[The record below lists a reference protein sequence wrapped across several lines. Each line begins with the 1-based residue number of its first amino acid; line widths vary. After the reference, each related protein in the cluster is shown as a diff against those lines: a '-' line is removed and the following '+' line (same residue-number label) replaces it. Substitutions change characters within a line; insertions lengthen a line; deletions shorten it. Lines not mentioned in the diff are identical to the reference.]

1 MNISSYSILVMTTR
15 KPSAITWKK
24 KKRKREGKRKNT
36 RVPALDEISIN
47 VAQSRA
53 RHPAI
58 NPTLLSQFLATSP
71 PPLSTCT
78 SGEERVREREKNRSK
93 LLFFPQQGSRKPGEG
108 TAIIG
113 GNRLVLLFQAERGGE
128 GMDERIRGGGA
139 QGWSVR
145 LFHIKGTFCPALGF
159 ARWPEGV
166 ARHSAWG
173 HIG

>member
-1 MNISSYSILVMTTR
+1 MTTR
-15 KPSAITWKK
+15 KPSAITW

-71 PPLSTCT
+71 PSFHLYERLGK
-78 SGEERVREREKNRSK
+78 GEGERKKSIETP
-93 LLFFPQQGSRKPGEG
+93 FFPAAGKSKTWRRNRDNRRKPTRSLVPSRKGWRGDGWTNSWWWSARVEPSVVSHQRDVLSRAWIC
-108 TAIIG
+108 TVTG
-113 GNRLVLLFQAERGGE
+113 GDGSPQ
-128 GMDERIRGGGA
+128 
-139 QGWSVR
+139 
-145 LFHIKGTFCPALGF
+145 
-159 ARWPEGV
+159 
-166 ARHSAWG
+166 WG